1 MSINWIGRSKE
12 TLTEQSENKK
22 NFKLMLNEW
31 FYNGESYDLEEPCEA
46 CELCGYREIRYQFT
60 IQNKLNS
67 NELLVGSECITRFD
81 LSGIGENGE
90 YIAPKQTQKRVQ
102 RDRQR
107 LIKEARLKRVLNCL
121 ICLSFKAPQL
131 EIGKTIEK
139 FQDRGVFSPK
149 HVLFIFWKL
158 DQNRVSYNSKDFKVS
173 LRRNR
178 EKDQIEEMKDW
189 QLQKLK
195 PCLTLAQ
202 KKIIGIE

>member
-12 TLTEQSENKK
+12 TLTQYSVNKQ
-22 NFKLMLNEW
+22 NFRAMLNEW

-60 IQNKLNS
+60 IQNRVNN

-90 YIAPKQTQKRVQ
+90 YIAPQQTQKRVQ

-121 ICLSFKAPQL
+121 IQLSYKAPKL
-131 EIGKTIEK
+131 EMEKTIEK

-149 HVLFIFWKL
+149 HVMFIFWKL
-158 DQNRVSYNSKDFKVS
+158 DESKVTYDPKDFKVS

-178 EKDQIEEMKDW
+178 EKDQMEELKDW

-202 KKIIGIE
+202 RKNLGLE

>member
-12 TLTEQSENKK
+12 TLTQYSVNKQ
-22 NFKLMLNEW
+22 NFRAMLNEW

-60 IQNKLNS
+60 IQNRLNN

-90 YIAPKQTQKRVQ
+90 YIAPQQTQKRVH

-121 ICLSFKAPQL
+121 IRLSYKAPQL
-131 EIGKTIEK
+131 EMEKTIEK

-158 DQNRVSYNSKDFKVS
+158 DEAKVTYDPRDFKVS
-173 LRRNR
+173 LRRSR
-178 EKDQIEEMKDW
+178 EKDQMEEMKDW
-189 QLQKLK
+189 QLKKLK
-195 PCLTLAQ
+195 LCLTSAQ
-202 KKIIGIE
+202 KQMLGLE

>member
-12 TLTEQSENKK
+12 TLTQYSVNKK
-22 NFKLMLNEW
+22 NFREMLNEW

-60 IQNKLNS
+60 IQNRINH

-90 YIAPKQTQKRVQ
+90 YIAPQQTQKKVQ

-121 ICLSFKAPQL
+121 IQLSYKAPEL
-131 EIGKTIEK
+131 EMEKTIEK

-158 DQNRVSYNSKDFKVS
+158 DGAKITYDPRDFKVS

-178 EKDQIEEMKDW
+178 EKDQIEEFKDW
-189 QLQKLK
+189 QLHKLRL
-195 PCLTLAQ
+195 CLTSAQ
-202 KKIIGIE
+202 KRLIGLE